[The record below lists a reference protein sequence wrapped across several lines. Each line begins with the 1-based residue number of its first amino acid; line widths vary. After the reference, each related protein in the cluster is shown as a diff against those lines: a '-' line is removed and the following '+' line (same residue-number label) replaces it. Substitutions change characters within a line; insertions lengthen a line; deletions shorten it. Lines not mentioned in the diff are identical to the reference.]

1 MKCDAC
7 SKVLPDGFTDCP
19 WCGALRGSS
28 GTVAAS
34 AFDAVSPS
42 RPALPNALVWMGV
55 SLCSTCVVVIN
66 HFVVLRIYGP
76 REYSSAYV
84 IGRTVGCYV
93 IPAICVLLYYKISSK
108 SSAPSIKFLVISC
121 LTVLWA
127 FLFLVSVRPR
137 SPYQQALRA
146 FAEADRQARAKAT
159 RTVPPTKWDP
169 AMHSFFDDVR
179 SFHARYVSAVSET
192 ETSAFPLCSPDSFRD
207 AASIQQAMS
216 QLQAR
221 IAVAKEFSSPETLLS
236 KMPQYVEAI
245 DATDAERKSFLD
257 GFSNSARKDLGA
269 RKDVSDNE
277 LSWAQSCTA
286 VYNFAI
292 AIKMIT
298 RFRTAKSCSNKRARA
313 LSSIASWRLPS

>member
-1 MKCDAC
+1 
-7 SKVLPDGFTDCP
+7 
-19 WCGALRGSS
+19 
-28 GTVAAS
+28 
-34 AFDAVSPS
+34 
-42 RPALPNALVWMGV
+42 
-55 SLCSTCVVVIN
+55 
-66 HFVVLRIYGP
+66 
-76 REYSSAYV
+76 
-84 IGRTVGCYV
+84 
-93 IPAICVLLYYKISSK
+93 
-108 SSAPSIKFLVISC
+108 
-121 LTVLWA
+121 
-127 FLFLVSVRPR
+127 
-137 SPYQQALRA
+137 
-146 FAEADRQARAKAT
+146 
-159 RTVPPTKWDP
+159 
-169 AMHSFFDDVR
+169 MHSFFDDVR

-292 AIKMIT
+292 AHQNDYSLQNGQIVFKQKSEGAQFDRKLEIAKLSHLEFLQAYA
-298 RFRTAKSCSNKRARA
+298 RFMTAQNASFTQLGLPPLDLGGRPPTASSVTDFLSHSSQGADPKSAH
-313 LSSIASWRLPS
+313 